1 MFIKMSQ
8 CVCCNQSITGKP
20 WMSVDLNPT
29 QPTHLCRYLCYR
41 DYQTQL
47 PSGWWSSLI
56 NREDFNQIRPIPH
69 IATKQTFRLLSH
81 DELLQ
86 LSETEQ
92 DAYYESLQS
101 TIDLNPMLTEV
112 YEQQESEDRRTQML
126 EEDWESGSQSSY
138 SEDV

>member
-1 MFIKMSQ
+1 MS
-8 CVCCNQSITGKP
+8 I
-20 WMSVDLNPT
+20 DLHPT

-41 DYQTQL
+41 DYETKL

-69 IATKQTFRLLSH
+69 VPAKQTFRLLSH

-92 DAYYESLQS
+92 DMYYESLHS
-101 TIDLNPMLTEV
+101 SIDLNPMLTEV

-126 EEDWESGSQSSY
+126 EDDWESGSQSSY
-138 SEDV
+138 CEDV